1 MLEIS
6 SYFFHYTSPRQ
17 NLTDEAKNPIFKSIF
32 FISFYQNIFSKTR
45 TDPSKSY
52 RIRPDPNLLILTN
65 FVSFSFNRNLLAT
78 WIICGF
84 WDWFFYFSPLKDKL
98 HKYKVIYV

>member
-32 FISFYQNIFSKTR
+32 VFLFIRIYFQKLG
-45 TDPSKSY
+45 
-52 RIRPDPNLLILTN
+52 RIRQNHIGSDRIQT
-65 FVSFSFNRNLLAT
+65 FKS
-78 WIICGF
+78 
-84 WDWFFYFSPLKDKL
+84 
-98 HKYKVIYV
+98 